1 MPSAGVGA
9 ALLPRCAVYYAASK
23 RRICS
28 RERFRNAYDFH
39 EHRAMSAVHDPRAA
53 LAARLRDAVGKTFGA
68 EHADVDPMVRRS
80 ERADFQADLAMGLAK
95 ALKRPPRQVAEAVVA
110 AGHFEDLAERVEIAG
125 PGFINVTLKTEF
137 LEGALQNVAR
147 DERLGVPFAAHQE
160 RVVIDYSA
168 PNVAKEMHVGHLRS
182 TIIGDAIARLLEFVG
197 HDVVRQNHIGDW
209 GTPFGMLIE
218 HLLDVGEAGVQ
229 ADMGELSGFYRAARL
244 KFDGDSSFADRARQ
258 RVVLL
263 QAGDART
270 LELWRQLVD
279 LSNRYFSIVYD
290 RLGVGLREEHVRGE
304 SAYNDAL
311 ADVAAELER
320 KGLASV
326 NDGALC
332 VFPPGFTN
340 RDGEPLPLIVR
351 KQDGGYGY
359 GATDL
364 AALRYRTQVLGAT
377 RLLYVVG
384 TPQAQH
390 LAMVFAT
397 GMLAGWLTP
406 PARAEHVAFGS
417 MLGSDKKMFKSRG
430 GDTVRLADLL
440 DEAVERADAELTRR
454 EPDRDA
460 TARLALA
467 AAIGIGA
474 IKYADLA
481 NDRIKDYVFDWDRML
496 AAEGR
501 TGPYLQ
507 YALARIHSIFR
518 RAAEQGVVR
527 TPHPALKLQEPAER
541 KLALELLDFGNAVLE
556 AGEGLKPHRLCG
568 YLYDLATAF
577 TAFFE
582 TCPVLKAPDDAT
594 RVSRLALCES
604 TARVLSRGLDLLGIA
619 APERM

>member
-1 MPSAGVGA
+1 
-9 ALLPRCAVYYAASK
+9 LNPRT
-23 RRICS
+23 
-28 RERFRNAYDFH
+28 
-39 EHRAMSAVHDPRAA
+39 A
-53 LAARLRDAVGKTFGA
+53 LAARLQRAVAKVFGE
-68 EHADVDPMVRRS
+68 EHASIDAMVRRS

-95 ALKRPPRQVAEAVVA
+95 VLKRPPRQVAEAVVA
-110 AGHFEDLAERVEIAG
+110 AADLADICDRVEVAG
-125 PGFINVTLKTEF
+125 PGFLNLTLKTEF
-137 LEGALQNVAR
+137 LDSALLNVAR
-147 DERLGVPFAAHQE
+147 DDRLGAPLAARQE

-182 TIIGDAIARLLEFVG
+182 TIIGDALARLLQFAG
-197 HDVVRQNHIGDW
+197 HDVVPQNHIGDW

-218 HLLDVGEAGVQ
+218 HLLDVGEAGAQ
-229 ADMGELSGFYRAARL
+229 ADMGELSGFYRAARA
-244 KFDGDSSFADRARQ
+244 KFDGDAGFADRARQ

-263 QAGDART
+263 QAGDAPT

-279 LSNRYFSIVYD
+279 LSNRYFSAVYE
-290 RLGVGLREEHVRGE
+290 RLGVGLRAEHVRGE

-311 ADVAAELER
+311 AGVAAELER

-332 VFPPGFTN
+332 AFPPGFTN
-340 RDGEPLPLIVR
+340 REGEPLPLIVR

-384 TPQAQH
+384 APQAQH
-390 LAMVFAT
+390 LTMVFAVGT
-397 GMLAGWLTP
+397 LAGWLTP
-406 PARAEHVAFGS
+406 PARAEHVAFGA
-417 MLGSDKKMFKSRG
+417 MLGADKKMFKSRA

-440 DEAVERADAELTRR
+440 DEAVERADAELARR
-454 EPDRDA
+454 DPERDA
-460 TARLALA
+460 AARRALA
-467 AAIGIGA
+467 AEIGIGA
-474 IKYADLA
+474 VKYADLA

-507 YALARIHSIFR
+507 YAHARIHSIFR
-518 RAAEQGVVR
+518 RATEQGVAR
-527 TPHPALKLQEPAER
+527 TAASFRLTDPAER
-541 KLALELLDFGNAVLE
+541 KLALELLDFGNAVIE

-582 TCPVLKAPDDAT
+582 NCPVLKAPDEAT
-594 RVSRLALCES
+594 RASRLALCEH
-604 TARVLSRGLDLLGIA
+604 TARTLKCGLKLLGIA